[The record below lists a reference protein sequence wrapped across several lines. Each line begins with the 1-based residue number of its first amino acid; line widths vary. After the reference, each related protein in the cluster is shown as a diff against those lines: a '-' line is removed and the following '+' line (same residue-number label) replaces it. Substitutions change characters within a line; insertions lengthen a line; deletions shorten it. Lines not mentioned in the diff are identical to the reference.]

1 MKVAIA
7 LLLLTASG
15 VHAETRA
22 LSVDASLPIPP
33 LRTNAAGE
41 LLIEASPTSSVSD
54 FDYLVGKWKLTNKK
68 LKCRLNGCTEW
79 SPVFESY
86 VDMEKVLGGMGN
98 TDQYFENVSGKP
110 FRGLALRLFDP
121 TTRLWSIYWVDGSR
135 GTMDPPVV
143 GSFSG
148 GVGHF
153 FGRDTYQGRPIVVV
167 FRWDVR
173 NPEFPVWSQAFSADG
188 GKTWEWNSINV
199 SERIF

>member
-1 MKVAIA
+1 MKAAIV
-7 LLLLTASG
+7 LLCLTATA
-15 VHAETRA
+15 VHAQGSPLT
-22 LSVDASLPIPP
+22 VDPTLPIPP
-33 LRTNAAGE
+33 LQTNPAGE
-41 LLIEASPTSSVSD
+41 LVLEASPTSSAAD
-54 FDYLVGKWKLTNKK
+54 FDYLVGKWRLKNKK

-79 SPVFESY
+79 SAEFDSY
-86 VDMEKVLGGMGN
+86 VEMQKVLGGMGN

-121 TTRLWSIYWVDGSR
+121 ATRLWSIYWVDGSR
-135 GTMDPPVV
+135 GTLDPPVV
-143 GSFSG
+143 GSFTG

-153 FGRDTYQGRPIVVV
+153 FGKDTYQGRPIVVV

-173 NPEFPVWSQAFSADG
+173 NPEFPVWSQAFSVDN

>member
-7 LLLLTASG
+7 LLFLTASA
-15 VHAETRA
+15 VHAQTSP

-33 LRTNAAGE
+33 LKMDAAGE
-41 LLIEASPTSSVSD
+41 LILEASPTSAATD
-54 FDYLVGKWKLTNKK
+54 FDYLVGKWKLKNKK
-68 LKCRLNGCTEW
+68 LECRLNGCTDW
-79 SPVFESY
+79 SAEFESY
-86 VDMEKVLGGMGN
+86 VEMQKILGGLGN

-110 FRGLALRLFDP
+110 FRGFALRLFDP
-121 TTRLWSIYWVDGSR
+121 TTRLWSIYWVDGNR
-135 GTMDPPVV
+135 GTLDPPVV
-143 GSFSG
+143 GSFTR

-153 FGRDTYQGRPIVVV
+153 FGKDTYKGRPILVV

-173 NPEFPVWSQAFSADG
+173 NPELPVWSQAFSVDQ